1 MPGIIGG
8 VVFFVF
14 IKSLS
19 NLVYH
24 SACMFLLF
32 LLVSCPLQHHH
43 SSSKLDEIPSDVK
56 IVYENNRYL
65 CRVLVR
71 QDVRFPVMLIRRRDI
86 SALLPEE
93 PLLENTVCILR
104 SLTFSASLFARH
116 IIIFEYEILNML
128 VFQIQK

>member
-1 MPGIIGG
+1 MRVISVVWLTFLEMPGIIGG

-56 IVYENNRYL
+56 IVYENNTSRKPFLYCLPYL
-65 CRVLVR
+65 GGFSPKYTLFLTVDTGKKKI
-71 QDVRFPVMLIRRRDI
+71 QDVVLYMGQITIR
-86 SALLPEE
+86 
-93 PLLENTVCILR
+93 
-104 SLTFSASLFARH
+104 
-116 IIIFEYEILNML
+116 
-128 VFQIQK
+128 